1 MKSHTCIM
9 LLEKINKLIKTL
21 ALAVSFQAISRAEE
35 RTNFTMNMQSTKSN
49 EKEKV
54 LLAQSCL
61 TIGSC
66 QDVPNPWQNHGTR
79 EELQGTSTLHGA
91 DPGGPICPFGSC
103 QDIPRLWQG
112 HGMREEPAG
121 SSSPQGCPGGP
132 VCPFFLSVLL
142 LLGFLLILG
151 NVTYSDQDFSL
162 EKSEPI

>member
-1 MKSHTCIM
+1 
-9 LLEKINKLIKTL
+9 
-21 ALAVSFQAISRAEE
+21 
-35 RTNFTMNMQSTKSN
+35 MNMQSTKSN

-66 QDVPNPWQNHGTR
+66 QDVPNPWQNHGT
-79 EELQGTSTLHGA
+79 
-91 DPGGPICPFGSC
+91 
-103 QDIPRLWQG
+103 
-112 HGMREEPAG
+112 REEPAG